1 MQSIF
6 PSFTILVFSEGK
18 LHLAVSQEVPAL
30 LLRHLLRLPAAP
42 GPHVGAEGEA
52 AQPVEGAVH
61 RHHRGVHPVLQEGA
75 GAAQPDG

>member
-30 LLRHLLRLPAAP
+30 LLRHLLRLPPAP
-42 GPHVGAEGEA
+42 SPHVGAEGEA